1 MRVDVNRFSTRRSL
15 KAGPDPLSYRPPQ
28 CCNLTSHEELCMS
41 ALICVQRPVG
51 EFFALALILLLACRC
66 SLAQVE
72 HGDGGTSRQ
81 VAAATR
87 QSRLQPGTNEFG
99 VWGGY
104 SPFSF
109 VLKGTSKDRELLLVN
124 LQYARTLV
132 ATRPVTLKY
141 TADIVPLVLEFQPTQ
156 RYVVEGKVV
165 TNPAGAIY
173 GTGVSPIGFQT
184 NFGSKRVQP
193 LVNGSLGFL
202 YFDRQVPILG
212 ASQFNYT
219 ISLGFGVQ
227 FFPRPGRSFTVGWK
241 YHHLSN
247 NYQAHLN
254 PGIDSGVFYVGFSM
268 FRAGKTH

>member
-1 MRVDVNRFSTRRSL
+1 
-15 KAGPDPLSYRPPQ
+15 
-28 CCNLTSHEELCMS
+28 MS
-41 ALICVQRPVG
+41 ALISVQRHAQ
-51 EFFALALILLLACRC
+51 EFFGLTLILIFTCC
-66 SLAQVE
+66 GSVAQE
-72 HGDGGTSRQ
+72 KGDGGTSRLD
-81 VAAATR
+81 VAASH
-87 QSRLQPGTNEFG
+87 QSWLQHGTNEFG

-132 ATRPVTLKY
+132 ATRPVTVKY
-141 TADIVPLVLEFQPTQ
+141 TADVVPLAFQFQPTQ
-156 RYVVEGKVV
+156 RYVVAGKEV
-165 TNPAGAIY
+165 TNPAGAVY
-173 GTGVSPIGFQT
+173 ATGVSPIGFQA
-184 NFGSKRVQP
+184 NFGSKKVEP

-219 ISLGFGVQ
+219 ISVGFGAQ